1 MGQPRAWVP
10 PQDRAPLHPQSIPPR
25 PRSAGTG
32 SGTTAAGRRG
42 TYLGCRRCRQPPS
55 LAGSPSIPKRRV
67 LPATPPPHPRPL
79 QLGAGSRRPPL
90 ALSIAHFGSSGARL
104 PSRKIAGWRGGGG
117 GAAFLFPFPSPP
129 PESPP
134 PPAWKRGCELEK
146 GGTSC
151 REGLFQEKKSER
163 AVLGTDSHV
172 SPYVTYKNCPFLPF
186 LGSRGGGVG
195 GRLRYLCL
203 RRGVKTP
210 LKPHPVKTGFL

>member
-1 MGQPRAWVP
+1 MPAVP
-10 PQDRAPLHPQSIPPR
+10 PASLPRRFSLNPEKEGPPR
-25 PRSAGTG
+25 H
-32 SGTTAAGRRG
+32 
-42 TYLGCRRCRQPPS
+42 PS
-55 LAGSPSIPKRRV
+55 TP
-67 LPATPPPHPRPL
+67 PATPPARSRLPPASPRPL
-79 QLGAGSRRPPL
+79 HRSLWELR
-90 ALSIAHFGSSGARL
+90 GSSPEQENSGM
-104 PSRKIAGWRGGGG
+104 AGRGG